1 MPAYLANNPT
11 LTPIDDSW
19 KSVWSDEF
27 DEKTIDPDNWGYE
40 IGYIRNQE
48 YQYYTDRPENVT
60 LENGLL
66 VITALREEY
75 EGYGYTS
82 ASLNTLGKQEFQFGR
97 FEIRAR
103 IPTEA
108 GSWPAWWAMGTNIT
122 TENWPR
128 CGEVDMLEFYR
139 EMLLFN
145 VMDSLKNWSTVTI
158 PFTDSHEF
166 HTWTMEWDEQAIRLF
181 FDGILI
187 NDYDVARAQVGKY
200 NPFHQKMYLLVNLA
214 IGGTNGGDPANS
226 TFPMKYEVDYIR
238 VYQKHLGD

>member
-11 LTPIDDSW
+11 LTPIDNSW
-19 KSVWSDEF
+19 KFIWSDEF
-27 DEKTIDPDNWGYE
+27 DGTTIDSDNWGYE

-48 YQYYTDRPENVT
+48 YQYYTDRPENAS
-60 LENGLL
+60 LRDGKL
-66 VITALREEY
+66 VITALQEDY

-82 ASLNTLGKQEFQFGR
+82 ASLNTLGKKEFQYGR

-103 IPTEA
+103 IPTES

-139 EMLLFN
+139 EVLLFN

-158 PFTDSHEF
+158 PFTDSKNF
-166 HTWTMEWDEQAIRLF
+166 HTWTMEWDEQAIRLY
-181 FDGILI
+181 FDGTLI
-187 NDYDVARAQVGKY
+187 NEYDVARAQVGKY
-200 NPFHQKMYLLVNLA
+200 NPFHQKMYLLINLA

-226 TFPMKYEVDYIR
+226 VFPMEYEIDYIR
-238 VYQKHLGD
+238 VYQK